1 MRKILLVGHRKAR
14 TEFVSLQLQLEKQ
27 DRRLCLC
34 VDWRKAASFSL
45 LFSGEV
51 CGRGFR
57 LDSCTN
63 FWQSVTKIGHHLKKK
78 HCRYTRQVS
87 STDENADTPRRIFY
101 RSVEIKGEW

>member
-14 TEFVSLQLQLEKQ
+14 TEFVSLQLHAVGKARSTALLVCGLEE
-27 DRRLCLC
+27 
-34 VDWRKAASFSL
+34 KAASFSL
-45 LFSGEV
+45 LFSGEA

-78 HCRYTRQVS
+78 HCRYTRQVVLMKMQ
-87 STDENADTPRRIFY
+87 TRQ
-101 RSVEIKGEW
+101 GEYFTGQSK